1 MGFVQVPPSFSE
13 KSDVSS
19 KEIKE
24 RSKLK
29 SKINNTQSEL
39 NDIIDLTED
48 KETKSTKDKDKKK
61 EMFTTKTVAPTN
73 QISNSIS
80 FSGGNVPN
88 YNQQFFDYK
97 SFKAPTK
104 RKNSGTDTLMIKKSK
119 KHSNS
124 WIKKESNK
132 PKHNSPPKSNIKLEI
147 DSMSSK
153 SGFSDDPAIDINQTL
168 NEKQDK
174 LKEIKEEPIEIKEE
188 KEPINSSQ
196 SSFNS
201 LEFNSRIQSKVKQN
215 NFDDK
220 PKSTNPTS
228 AYAAF
233 IREKKS
239 LPRQR
244 QSVIEGINNQM
255 NQLNAKAANK
265 SDLDIEI
272 QPIEEVNTYDEFY
285 QLKRGKKNSMTNRRS
300 LPLGVGRNVKVK
312 FDKKER
318 QKMTGH
324 KCELCQKFYETLGEN
339 PDMLCEECSRH
350 RTDQKPSS
358 TPKGFYD
365 LTI

>member
-1 MGFVQVPPSFSE
+1 MQVPPSFSE

-24 RSKLK
+24 RSK
-29 SKINNTQSEL
+29 SKNKKKNIQNEL
-39 NDIIDLTED
+39 IDLIED
-48 KETKSTKDKDKKK
+48 KDIKPQEEKEKKK
-61 EMFTTKTVAPTN
+61 EIFTTKVPTTPQN
-73 QISNSIS
+73 QNSNSIS
-80 FSGGNVPN
+80 SSGSAVPN

-104 RKNSGTDTLMIKKSK
+104 RKNSNTDTLMIKKSK
-119 KHSNS
+119 KHSNT

-132 PKHNSPPKSNIKLEI
+132 PKKISPPKSNIQLEI
-147 DSMSSK
+147 DSVSMK
-153 SGFSDDPAIDINQTL
+153 SGFSEDLAIDINKAI
-168 NEKQDK
+168 NEN
-174 LKEIKEEPIEIKEE
+174 KEIKKEPSIISEIKEE

-201 LEFNSRIQSKVKQN
+201 LEFNSRVQSKVKQN
-215 NFDDK
+215 NFEDK
-220 PKSTNPTS
+220 PKPTNPTS

-233 IREKKS
+233 IREKKP

-244 QSVIEGINNQM
+244 ASVIEGINNQM
-255 NQLNAKAANK
+255 NELNAKAVNK
-265 SDLDIEI
+265 NDISLDIK
-272 QPIEEVNTYDEFY
+272 PIEEVNTYDEFY
-285 QLKRGKKNSMTNRRS
+285 QLKRGKKNSLNNRRS
-300 LPLGVGRNVKVK
+300 LPLGVGRNVKIK
-312 FDKKER
+312 IDKKER
-318 QKMTGH
+318 EKMAGH

-339 PDMLCEECSRH
+339 PDTLCEECSRH

>member
-1 MGFVQVPPSFSE
+1 MQVPPSLSE

-132 PKHNSPPKSNIKLEI
+132 PKHNSPPKSNIK
-147 DSMSSK
+147 
-153 SGFSDDPAIDINQTL
+153 
-168 NEKQDK
+168 
-174 LKEIKEEPIEIKEE
+174 
-188 KEPINSSQ
+188 
-196 SSFNS
+196 
-201 LEFNSRIQSKVKQN
+201 
-215 NFDDK
+215 
-220 PKSTNPTS
+220 
-228 AYAAF
+228 
-233 IREKKS
+233 
-239 LPRQR
+239 
-244 QSVIEGINNQM
+244 
-255 NQLNAKAANK
+255 
-265 SDLDIEI
+265 
-272 QPIEEVNTYDEFY
+272 
-285 QLKRGKKNSMTNRRS
+285 
-300 LPLGVGRNVKVK
+300 
-312 FDKKER
+312 
-318 QKMTGH
+318 
-324 KCELCQKFYETLGEN
+324 
-339 PDMLCEECSRH
+339 MLCS
-350 RTDQKPSS
+350 PFVFLSN
-358 TPKGFYD
+358 P
-365 LTI
+365 

>member
-1 MGFVQVPPSFSE
+1 MQVPQSFSE

-132 PKHNSPPKSNIKLEI
+132 PKHNSPPKSPDAEQPFLPSAPLVSWFRLFHPRDTAGTAPESASPE
-147 DSMSSK
+147 DAPQP
-153 SGFSDDPAIDINQTL
+153 GRTHLQVPLRPLPAIAL
-168 NEKQDK
+168 
-174 LKEIKEEPIEIKEE
+174 
-188 KEPINSSQ
+188 
-196 SSFNS
+196 
-201 LEFNSRIQSKVKQN
+201 
-215 NFDDK
+215 
-220 PKSTNPTS
+220 
-228 AYAAF
+228 
-233 IREKKS
+233 S
-239 LPRQR
+239 LPR
-244 QSVIEGINNQM
+244 
-255 NQLNAKAANK
+255 
-265 SDLDIEI
+265 
-272 QPIEEVNTYDEFY
+272 
-285 QLKRGKKNSMTNRRS
+285 
-300 LPLGVGRNVKVK
+300 
-312 FDKKER
+312 
-318 QKMTGH
+318 
-324 KCELCQKFYETLGEN
+324 
-339 PDMLCEECSRH
+339 
-350 RTDQKPSS
+350 
-358 TPKGFYD
+358 
-365 LTI
+365 

>member
-13 KSDVSS
+13 KSEVSS

-24 RSKLK
+24 RPKSK

-48 KETKSTKDKDKKK
+48 KETKPLKEKEKKK
-61 EMFTTKTVAPTN
+61 DMFTTKTVAPTN
-73 QISNSIS
+73 QISNSNS
-80 FSGGNVPN
+80 SNEANVPN

-132 PKHNSPPKSNIKLEI
+132 PKHSSPPKSNIQLEI

-153 SGFSDDPAIDINQTL
+153 SGFSDDNAIDINKTL
-168 NEKQDK
+168 IENKEK
-174 LKEIKEEPIEIKEE
+174 LKEIKEEPVEIKEE
-188 KEPINSSQ
+188 KEAINSSQ

-220 PKSTNPTS
+220 PKPTKPTS

-233 IREKKS
+233 IREKKT

-255 NQLNAKAANK
+255 NQLNARAANK
-265 SDLDIEI
+265 SELNIEI

-312 FDKKER
+312 IDKKER

-324 KCELCQKFYETLGEN
+324 KCELCQNFYETLGEN